1 MRKTYDEIVYASI
14 LRLNDIDVNK
24 LVAENIATSL
34 AQTSLRGIDS
44 HGINLLHHY
53 INAFEGGRLNKNPD
67 FKLSNLNFSTATLDA
82 DHSCG
87 IHAGVE
93 AMTYACRLA
102 EVHGL
107 GAVSV
112 KNSSHFAA
120 ASIYSLIAANRNMI
134 GLSFTNADSLMKNSG
149 SDKIYFG
156 TNPICVAAPV
166 EGEEPFCLDMA
177 TSKYNWNKL
186 KNREKNGEYLPDD
199 VAVGEFGEIVHDPKE
214 AIGLLP
220 IGDYKG
226 FGLAMVVDILCALLS
241 GMKTSNELSP
251 MYDSPLGEKR
261 DMGHFFVA
269 IDISAFTDLAKFKSR
284 LFDMFTDIRDSG
296 SLVPGDPEKMRKKI
310 RQDTGIPLLT
320 EEWKNEFR

>member
-1 MRKTYDEIVYASI
+1 MRKNYEEIVHVIKDRLLSI
-14 LRLNDIDVNK
+14 GVIQDVS
-24 LVAENIATSL
+24 ENIATSL

-53 INAFEGGRLNKNPD
+53 INAFEGGRLNRNPNMK
-67 FKLSNLNFSTATLDA
+67 FVKSYFSTATLDA

-87 IHAGVE
+87 IHAGIE
-93 AMTYACRLA
+93 AMNYACRLA
-102 EVHGL
+102 LAHGL

-251 MYDSPLGEKR
+251 MYDSPLDEKR

-269 IDISAFTDLAKFKSR
+269 IDISAFTDLTKFKSR
-284 LFDMFTDIRDSG
+284 LFDMFVDIRKSG

-310 RQDTGIPLLT
+310 RKDTGIPLLT